1 MDDELKAGVSGLFDA
16 VHSGDEDAVVRVL
29 RTGVPGDVCGE
40 DGQSALYVA
49 AVGDE
54 PAIVRLLLAAGADP
68 DRLSGGTD
76 LPLCGAACGGHAEVV
91 RALLGAGARVDAVEE
106 FGFRALTWAVQRGHE
121 RTVRA
126 LLDGG
131 ADARL
136 PGAGRELPLV
146 AAARRGSTGCVRA
159 LLEHGAPG
167 RAEALAEA
175 RRWLGVDVA
184 EWLRAGLVES
194 AVGGADREAVTQRFP
209 EEGGV
214 TVVVELLDEAGRP
227 TSGNDQQT
235 GHAAIATLLEAELG
249 ILTSPGE
256 LADRAVHR
264 GDPDDDDW
272 VEAMAVLRRRG
283 DDATFRAAVAWC
295 VDRDPLRRAFAADVL
310 GQLGLPGPDGSY
322 PFARR
327 AFPSLRRMARGAEAG
342 SGAVVAG
349 DGAGPATRLGATR
362 PGASADPTPDSP
374 PDSASDSAPELDPA
388 VPAWLEL
395 RSVIGALGQ
404 ANDPA
409 AVPEVVRFTGHPQPE
424 VRRAVAL
431 ALHGLAGGK
440 GAEVGKTGS
449 AGKAGEGTRGTRD
462 RDADTVTVTT
472 TTATATATAVNALL
486 TLTRDTDPDVRT
498 WAAAALAGTG
508 ADTPQIR
515 AALAA
520 LLGDPQDDVAAE
532 AARGLAVRQDP
543 RAVDALAR
551 LLACAPPGDY
561 ARDVA
566 LDGARALT
574 DVRVRNRLEWT
585 FPRGS

>member
-136 PGAGRELPLV
+136 AGAGGELPLV

-175 RRWLGVDVA
+175 RRWLGVDMA

-256 LADRAVHR
+256 LADRAVRR

-342 SGAVVAG
+342 SGAVVTG
-349 DGAGPATRLGATR
+349 DGVGPATRLGASAR
-362 PGASADPTPDSP
+362 PA
-374 PDSASDSAPELDPA
+374 PDSAPGLASA

-409 AVPEVVRFTGHPQPE
+409 AVPEVVRFAGHPQPE

-440 GAEVGKTGS
+440 GAEGGRTGS
-449 AGKAGEGTRGTRD
+449 AGRAGEGTRGSRD
-462 RDADTVTVTT
+462 GDGDTVTV

-498 WAAAALAGTG
+498 WAAAALAGAG

-520 LLGDPQDDVAAE
+520 LLGDPRDDVAAE

-551 LLACAPPGDY
+551 LLACAQPGDY